1 MADVT
6 VSAAAQELGF
16 EAPGLPV
23 RFGLVA
29 LATDLTSEGDFV
41 RIFPPEAVVHTTR
54 VAFANPT
61 TPENLRKMAPLLTEA
76 AALITP
82 GVELSAICY
91 SCTSAAAS
99 IGEDTVERCIQASR
113 PGVPVVTPTGAAA
126 RAFHA
131 LGVKSLAVVTP
142 YLPEASVAV
151 GDWFEGQ
158 GLEVRR
164 LECLGLADDRDMAR
178 VSQRTI
184 VEAALAA
191 DGPDNDAIFLSCT
204 ALPAVGAIA
213 EIEARTGKPVV
224 TSNQASA
231 WEMLRRGGFADW
243 QPEAYGRLF
252 TLSLPGFGEGFA
264 A

>member
-1 MADVT
+1 MADLD
-6 VSAAAQELGF
+6 VSTTTSDVGF

-29 LATDLTSEGDFV
+29 LATDLTSEGDFS
-41 RIFPPEAVVHTTR
+41 RIFTPEAAVHTTR

-82 GVELSAICY
+82 GVELAAICY
-91 SCTSAAAS
+91 SCTSAAAT
-99 IGEDTVERCIQASR
+99 IGEETVERFIQAVR
-113 PGVPVVTPTGAAA
+113 PGVPVVTPTGASA
-126 RAFHA
+126 RAFNA
-131 LGVKSLAVVTP
+131 LGVRSISVVTP
-142 YLPEASVAV
+142 YLPEASIPV
-151 GDWFEGQ
+151 GAWFERKGFN
-158 GLEVRR
+158 VTR
-164 LECLGLADDRDMAR
+164 LDSMGLADDRDMAR
-178 VSQRTI
+178 VSRRTI

-191 DGPDNDAIFLSCT
+191 DGPENEAIFLSCT

-231 WEMLRRGGFADW
+231 WEMLRRGGFSDW
-243 QPEAYGRLF
+243 RPEAYGRLF
-252 TLSLPGFGEGFA
+252 TLPLEGVGEGFA